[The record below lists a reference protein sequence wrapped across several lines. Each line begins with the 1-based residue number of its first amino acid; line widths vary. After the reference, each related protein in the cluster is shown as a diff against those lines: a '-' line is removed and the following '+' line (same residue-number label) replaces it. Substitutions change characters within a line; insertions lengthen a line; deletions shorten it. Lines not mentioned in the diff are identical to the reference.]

1 MKNKRNVILLIG
13 SICSTIAICVVF
25 GFFGKDKEDV
35 IVNRIVGIVAIISG
49 LGSLL
54 VGISS
59 IFSTSLDNVREYYST
74 GDTLEMSRARAV
86 IYNYRYIKMKYS
98 KTVYDPDFDEWVKEN
113 INSKEKSLLPTNKKE
128 IFEAADITANF
139 FQMWGLLQYKGF
151 LPIWVFE
158 TSSGYSILKLHEGIE
173 DILEVE
179 RKNNPFFGG
188 QFTDLCVRIYDKNKN
203 AIKTCFECEEK
214 YIKNE
219 LGLNVDLSTLAN
231 WENKK

>member
-13 SICSTIAICVVF
+13 CVCSTIAICVVF
-25 GFFGKDKEDV
+25 GFFGKAKEDV

-49 LGSLL
+49 IGSLL
-54 VGISS
+54 VGVSS

-74 GDTLEMSRARAV
+74 GDTPEMSKARAV
-86 IYNYRYIKMKYS
+86 IYNYRYIKLKYS
-98 KTVYDPDFDEWVKEN
+98 KTVYDQDFDEWVKEN
-113 INSKEKSLLPTNKKE
+113 VDGKESFLLPTNKKE

-173 DILEVE
+173 DILEFE
-179 RKNNPFFGG
+179 RRNNPFFGG
-188 QFTDLCVRIYDKNKN
+188 QFTDLCFRIYARNKK
-203 AIKTCFECEEK
+203 AIKTCFDREEK
-214 YIKNE
+214 HIKKE
-219 LGLNVDLSTLAN
+219 LDLSVDLSLLSK
-231 WENKK
+231 WESKK